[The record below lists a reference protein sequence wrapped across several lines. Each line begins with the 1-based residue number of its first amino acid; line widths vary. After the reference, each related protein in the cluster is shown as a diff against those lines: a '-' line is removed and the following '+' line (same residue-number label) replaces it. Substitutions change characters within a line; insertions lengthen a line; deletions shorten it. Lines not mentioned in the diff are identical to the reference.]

1 MLSEK
6 YLPAASNRHIME
18 EVQKEGALLMKITN
32 SKTDICAN
40 RFGGNGDVII
50 EHYLDESMLNDSVVM
65 YAKVTLKPGC
75 SLGYHIYDGNSE
87 TIVVLQGTAE
97 YNDNGKA
104 MTLHAGDKVHCP
116 SGEGHAIGNPADAAE
131 DLLLQAL
138 VIKK

>member
-1 MLSEK
+1 
-6 YLPAASNRHIME
+6 
-18 EVQKEGALLMKITN
+18 MKITN
-32 SKTDICAN
+32 SKTDICVN

-75 SLGYHIYDGNSE
+75 SLGYHIHDGNSE

>member
-1 MLSEK
+1 
-6 YLPAASNRHIME
+6 
-18 EVQKEGALLMKITN
+18 
-32 SKTDICAN
+32 
-40 RFGGNGDVII
+40 
-50 EHYLDESMLNDSVVM
+50 MLNDSVVM

-75 SLGYHIYDGNSE
+75 SLGYHIHDGNSE

-104 MTLHAGDKVHCP
+104 MMLHAGDKVHCP

>member
-6 YLPAASNRHIME
+6 YLPAARNRHIME
-18 EVQKEGALLMKITN
+18 AVKKEGDSLMKITN

-50 EHYLDESMLNDSVVM
+50 EHYLDESMLM

-75 SLGYHIYDGNSE
+75 SLGYHIHDGNSE
-87 TIVVLQGTAE
+87 TIVVLQGTAD
-97 YNDNGKA
+97 YNDNGQA
-104 MTLHAGDKVHCP
+104 ITLHAGDKVHCP

>member
-1 MLSEK
+1 MTVTAKLSW
-6 YLPAASNRHIME
+6 
-18 EVQKEGALLMKITN
+18 
-32 SKTDICAN
+32 
-40 RFGGNGDVII
+40 
-50 EHYLDESMLNDSVVM
+50 
-65 YAKVTLKPGC
+65 
-75 SLGYHIYDGNSE
+75 
-87 TIVVLQGTAE
+87 VLQGTAE